1 MIVLDVRSVRTATK
15 MTSIANAN
23 LFGGQTMFTF
33 HRLSP
38 LVLGLIALSTISV
51 LSLPVQADRYDDPT
65 EIVDE
70 ISEPVDSSE
79 NHAVVTLDFA

>member
-1 MIVLDVRSVRTATK
+1 
-15 MTSIANAN
+15 
-23 LFGGQTMFTF
+23 MFTL

-38 LVLGLIALSTISV
+38 LVLGLIALSAISV